1 MGDGRVLVEE
11 FLPLER
17 DKPFI
22 GREPGKGVN
31 TFFHICNKPFTEIL
45 AGQPLKSS
53 SRLSGTN
60 PSPLRRSATIETFVP
75 GDRVL
80 MANWELPAVARA
92 CRSTRRLI
100 AGSRSARSLIARR
113 LITMIQLMNGT
124 PSLRSPT

>member
-1 MGDGRVLVEE
+1 VLVEE

-53 SRLSGTN
+53 SRSSGRN
-60 PSPLRRSATIETFVP
+60 PSTLRKSATFEAFVP
-75 GDRVL
+75 ADHVL
-80 MANWELPAVARA
+80 VADWGVLAVAHA
-92 CRSTRRLI
+92 CRSTR
-100 AGSRSARSLIARR
+100 SLMAQ
-113 LITMIQLMNGT
+113 IQLMNGR
-124 PSLRSPT
+124 PFLRSPA